1 MKKYLIVLIVLFGAI
16 TPNTFA
22 QFVRLE
28 KYPDIPVPNKVP
40 MPRPVDAYFKTWE
53 GPSRPEFR
61 RDIDMSKF
69 NGNQKWQMYCLE
81 RFLDINEKV

>member
-1 MKKYLIVLIVLFGAI
+1 MADKLDLHRIRNGEPKYLIRALMAK
-16 TPNTFA
+16 
-22 QFVRLE
+22 

-53 GPSRPEFR
+53 GPSRSEFR